1 MERAAPC
8 STTHGLLRGSRL
20 PYRLC
25 RFSLQRC
32 ALDLRRNLEQNAL
45 IYERRLSP
53 IPQVVTLAAAV
64 PDDLSADP
72 MPAHDKPRSPECRV
86 RRNNVSWALAWQ
98 RLLLMS
104 VLWPALW
111 LQASHVRR
119 LTPCMPEPPGSRAGT
134 AGRGPRL
141 RLLVAGDSGAAGVG
155 APTQEQ
161 ALCGQLVRCLG
172 QHHTVD
178 WCVLAANG
186 LDSAG
191 LLKLLED
198 TPYAQFD
205 VVVLSIG
212 ANDATGLL
220 SPLRWAHWQNRLAA
234 LIDHRFGPALL
245 VHSAVPPMH
254 ACLALPQPLRWFMGR
269 WAQQMNEALAEM
281 LPAQA
286 SRIMHWHPETTTT
299 LGMAVDGIHPSSKGY
314 AAWAEGLSLDILARV
329 AGLPAARSI
338 AFSAAQ
344 TSQMLRARM

>member
-1 MERAAPC
+1 M
-8 STTHGLLRGSRL
+8 
-20 PYRLC
+20 
-25 RFSLQRC
+25 
-32 ALDLRRNLEQNAL
+32 

-104 VLWPALW
+104 VLWPVLW

-172 QHHTVD
+172 RHHTVD

-191 LLKLLED
+191 LLQLLED
-198 TPYAQFD
+198 APSAQFD

>member
-1 MERAAPC
+1 
-8 STTHGLLRGSRL
+8 
-20 PYRLC
+20 
-25 RFSLQRC
+25 
-32 ALDLRRNLEQNAL
+32 
-45 IYERRLSP
+45 
-53 IPQVVTLAAAV
+53 
-64 PDDLSADP
+64 
-72 MPAHDKPRSPECRV
+72 
-86 RRNNVSWALAWQ
+86 
-98 RLLLMS
+98 MS
-104 VLWPALW
+104 VLSPVLW
-111 LQASHVRR
+111 LQAAHVRR

-172 QHHTVD
+172 QHHTVH

-186 LDSAG
+186 LDSAA

-198 TPYAQFD
+198 TPSAQFD

-220 SPLRWAHWQNRLAA
+220 SPLRWARWQSRLAA
-234 LIDHRFGPALL
+234 LIDHRFEPALL

-269 WAQQMNEALAEM
+269 WAQQMNQALAGM
-281 LPAQA
+281 LPAHA
-286 SRIMHWHPETTTT
+286 GRIMHWHPETTTT
-299 LGMAVDGIHPSSKGY
+299 RGMAVDGIHPSSEGY
-314 AAWAEGLSLDILARV
+314 AAWAEALSPHILARV
-329 AGLPAARSI
+329 AELPAMRSI

-344 TSQMLRARM
+344 TSQVRRATI